1 MKIKVYNENGKV
13 NVVKVTENGTELS
26 MFSNVRDGEVAVIE
40 IQSSISIK
48 ANKEELDS
56 I

>member
-26 MFSNVRDGEVAVIE
+26 MFSNVIDGEVAIIE
-40 IQSSISIK
+40 IQSSVSV
-48 ANKEELDS
+48 NGELDS
-56 I
+56 ISR